1 MTNKPMLTPCTL
13 WLWFTNV
20 VIKTSVIITTKLLK
34 ISKIFLCQT
43 ISDRL
48 ACKRRVCIGQL
59 LKIFYRKQLHLFL
72 WIRTRNSWFIE
83 KYDSFS
89 LVTFP
94 IEVLD
99 SNQNSRKMQKS
110 YTTAEQDGFFQT
122 TCLALHTPASTMVCY
137 GVADPGL
144 YSHTINNNNS

>member
-1 MTNKPMLTPCTL
+1 M
-13 WLWFTNV
+13 
-20 VIKTSVIITTKLLK
+20 
-34 ISKIFLCQT
+34 CQT

-48 ACKRRVCIGQL
+48 ACKRRVFTGQL

-83 KYDSFS
+83 TYDSFS

-99 SNQNSRKMQKS
+99 SNQYSRKMQKS
-110 YTTAEQDGFFQT
+110 YTTVEQDGFFQT
-122 TCLALHTPASTMVCY
+122 RPVWLYTPQLLLWFVMELQTRGCIVIWY
-137 GVADPGL
+137 I
-144 YSHTINNNNS
+144 TITVKELIHRVYIENLFWKMTWKYMFSWLWNLSVPNVFISK